1 MSYEHQLH
9 LTMRFP
15 SETDARAVHRA
26 FQSLLQYFGHPW
38 ASEEAFGNEPLL
50 MDQCE
55 VAWSR
60 SPAGGFLSVQTSG
73 PVSYDFVDRVRD
85 CMGAASRLTPDRGCA
100 DLWDLETGNLPHM
113 LTRIPFGSTA
123 RERALALVEAA
134 LDRAWQDLVGS
145 IPISPAVSTSADA
158 EIRDVLFRSNLLP
171 ALTDKLVK
179 LQETTRGVPD
189 GPKPSL

>member
-15 SETDARAVHRA
+15 NETDARAVHRA
-26 FQSLLQYFGHPW
+26 FQSLLQYFDHPW
-38 ASEEAFGNEPLL
+38 ASEETFGNEPLL

-60 SPAGGFLSVQTSG
+60 SPASGLLTVQTSG
-73 PVSYDFVDRVRD
+73 PVSYDFVDRVRN
-85 CMGAASRLTPDRGCA
+85 CLAAASTLTPDRGCA

-113 LTRIPFGSTA
+113 LTRIPFGPTA

-134 LDRAWQDLVGS
+134 LDRACQDLVGS

-179 LQETTRGVPD
+179 LQETTRGVPE